1 MARAIGSIG
10 RASGKTFL
18 ITFEQRGDLKTAR
31 ERAMQTSGED
41 VLGKENSK
49 CEGLEAKVYLM
60 NRKEVDVMG
69 KK

>member
-1 MARAIGSIG
+1 
-10 RASGKTFL
+10 
-18 ITFEQRGDLKTAR
+18 
-31 ERAMQTSGED
+31 MQTLGKD

-49 CEGLEAKVYLM
+49 CEGLEAKACLM